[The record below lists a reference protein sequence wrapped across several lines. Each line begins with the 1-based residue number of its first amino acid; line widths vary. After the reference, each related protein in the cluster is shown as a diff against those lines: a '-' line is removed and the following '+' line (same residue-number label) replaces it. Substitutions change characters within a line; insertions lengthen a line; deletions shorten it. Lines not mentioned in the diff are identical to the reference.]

1 MDAIPRIT
9 RGLVLRGL
17 IIDFPA
23 MAQQADRQHFLLA
36 ISLVNDPVVAH
47 TKLEETGEGPSE
59 GFGLNGVKVL
69 GKPAELLQHAAS
81 HHVVEVFNV
90 LGRPRAEL
98 DLLHL
103 PFQAPAASQFSRGNV
118 LALKLRLLK
127 VPQKALLNL
136 GPKGQACIG
145 ISQQLTQLFLDY
157 FADHGL

>member
-1 MDAIPRIT
+1 MDAIPRVI

-81 HHVVEVFNV
+81 HTSSRFSKSWAARGRNSIWYIYHS
-90 LGRPRAEL
+90 RPRRRANS
-98 DLLHL
+98 
-103 PFQAPAASQFSRGNV
+103 AAGIFS
-118 LALKLRLLK
+118 L
-127 VPQKALLNL
+127 
-136 GPKGQACIG
+136 
-145 ISQQLTQLFLDY
+145 SS
-157 FADHGL
+157 

>member
-1 MDAIPRIT
+1 
-9 RGLVLRGL
+9 
-17 IIDFPA
+17 

-69 GKPAELLQHAAS
+69 GKPAELLQHAAG
-81 HHVVEVFNV
+81 HYVVEVFKV

-98 DLLHL
+98 DLVHL
-103 PFQAPAASQFSRGNV
+103 PFQAPAASQFSRRNI

-127 VPQKALLNL
+127 VPPKALLNL
-136 GPKGQACIG
+136 GPKGQPCVG
-145 ISQQLTQLFLDY
+145 ISQQLAQFFLDY
-157 FADHGL
+157 FADDCL